1 MTLVL
6 VSPDKFV
13 RHVPLGF
20 MFRDASDRSLVTD
33 GLDIAVVDAARPWR
47 QATLGAT
54 ASGTWMTP
62 RLPGLDAALAEHPA
76 DWPANVRSFAVR
88 VEDRLGRFLPACFTA
103 DLPVRGRFLWPSWSG
118 FNQAR
123 IRPLLPDDPPDDFA
137 PDYLPLFPS
146 IARTAPGPRTM
157 VRAQLAI
164 RQDDGSDLPAAWAA
178 MTVSVSNR
186 IIALGV
192 AGASGAI
199 VASGAYPALPSQT
212 AAEAA
217 AGRTEVSWQAK
228 IRVYYGGLAGDPP
241 ALADIIGQLSG
252 VHRTALADLTPAE
265 PELPPQMLTLGRPLT
280 LATMKNATE
289 RFSSLYLK
297 AD

>member
-13 RHVPLGF
+13 RAVPLGF
-20 MFRDASDRSLVTD
+20 AFRDASDRSLIDD
-33 GLDIAVVDAARPWR
+33 GLEIRVIDAKRPWR
-47 QATLGAT
+47 ATRLSVT
-54 ASGTWMTP
+54 PSGTWMTP
-62 RLPGLDAALAEHPA
+62 DLPGIGADLAAQPA
-76 DWPANVRSFAVR
+76 DWEANARGFEILVR
-88 VEDRLGRFLPACFTA
+88 DRFGRFLPARFA
-103 DLPVRGRFLWPSWSG
+103 ANLPVRGRYLWPHWST

-123 IRPLLPDDPPDDFA
+123 IRPLLPIDPPDDFT

-146 IARTAPGPRTM
+146 IARSAPGPRTTT
-157 VRAQLAI
+157 RAQLAI
-164 RQDDGSDLPAAWAA
+164 RQPDGSDKPAAWAA

-212 AAEAA
+212 ADEAA
-217 AGRTEVSWQAK
+217 AGRTEVSWKAT
-228 IRVYYGGLAGDPP
+228 IRVYYKALAGDPP
-241 ALADIIGQLSG
+241 ELSAILGQLSQPP
-252 VHRTALADLTPAE
+252 RRALANLDPGE
-265 PELPPQMLTLGRPLT
+265 PELPEQDLVLGRPLT
-280 LATMKNATE
+280 LATMRTDTE
-289 RFSSLYLK
+289 RFSTLYLK

>member
-20 MFRDASDRSLVTD
+20 VFRDASDRSLVAD

-47 QATLGAT
+47 KAMLGVT

-62 RLPGLDAALAEHPA
+62 RLPGLDAVLAEQPA
-76 DWPANVRSFAVR
+76 DWPANVRGFEVR
-88 VEDRLGRFLPACFTA
+88 VEDRLGRFLPARFAA
-103 DLPVRGRFLWPSWSG
+103 DLPVRGRFAWPSWSG

-123 IRPLLPDDPPDDFA
+123 IRPLLPDDPPAAFA

-164 RQDDGSDLPAAWAA
+164 RQADGSDLPASWAA

-199 VASGAYPALPSQT
+199 VASGAYPPLPSQT

-228 IRVYYGGLAGDPP
+228 IRVYHGALAGAPP
-241 ALADIIGQLSG
+241 ELSAILGQLSG
-252 VHRTALADLTPAE
+252 PARRALADLSAGE
-265 PELPPQMLTLGRPLT
+265 PELPPQTLTLGRPLT
-280 LATMKNATE
+280 LATMKTATE